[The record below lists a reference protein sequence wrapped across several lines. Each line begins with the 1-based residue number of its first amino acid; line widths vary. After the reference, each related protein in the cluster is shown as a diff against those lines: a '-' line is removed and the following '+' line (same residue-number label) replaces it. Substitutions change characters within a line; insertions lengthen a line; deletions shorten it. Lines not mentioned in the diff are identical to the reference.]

1 VSTSLYIEES
11 ILPYDPGNSGERRG
25 KGNTACNTLCDG
37 ASTMTRK
44 ASAKS
49 ALRPNPES
57 SEGEEITI
65 DGCGSIIKL
74 IERI

>member
-1 VSTSLYIEES
+1 MLTFLYIEES
-11 ILPYDPGNSGERRG
+11 ILPCDPGNSGERRG
-25 KGNTACNTLCDG
+25 NTACNALCDG
-37 ASTMTRK
+37 ASMMTRK
-44 ASAKS
+44 ANAKS

-74 IERI
+74 IEWI